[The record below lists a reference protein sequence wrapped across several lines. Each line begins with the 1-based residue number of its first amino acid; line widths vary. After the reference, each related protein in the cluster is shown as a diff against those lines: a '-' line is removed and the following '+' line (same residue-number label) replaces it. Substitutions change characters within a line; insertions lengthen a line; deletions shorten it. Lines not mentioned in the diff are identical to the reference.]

1 MFAKW
6 RSERCSFERN
16 KPTTWVGLAGS
27 EEGEGA
33 FMASFDTAV
42 LNGRAVLP
50 GGEPVRA
57 DIGIKDGRIAAVG
70 EISSGEA
77 EEVVDAEGKLVL
89 PGAVDAHFHLGIY
102 RDITED
108 AESETLSSLAGGVTS
123 VISYFRTGSHYLN
136 KSGPYAEIFP
146 EVLEA
151 TNGHSYVDYG
161 YHLAPMAREQIAEIE
176 NLLNEEGVSSFKYYM
191 FYKGLD
197 LSGASSDAKG
207 YTMSENYDLG
217 HLFEIMEQV
226 ARVQEARTDGS
237 RVSLSIHCEQPEL
250 IRVFG
255 ERVREESTLTGLE
268 AYSASRPALT
278 EHLAVA
284 EVGVLAGHTR
294 CPINLL
300 HLSSEEALDA
310 ALELK
315 RQHPTLDTRLET
327 TLHHLALTYE
337 SYNDQRGKVNP
348 PIRAQSDVDALWR
361 GAKRGEI
368 DWICSDHACCSEEH
382 KEGDLW
388 QALPGFGGTALIYPF
403 ILTEGPRRGL
413 SFGRIVDLVA
423 TNPARAYGLSPRK
436 GAITIGADADL
447 AIVSLEETHPV
458 TAERL
463 LSAQE
468 YTPFEGM
475 ELTGWPVRTILRG
488 QTVFADGEATG
499 GPRGAY
505 LKRPMTTEQPL
516 ATP

>member
-1 MFAKW
+1 M
-6 RSERCSFERN
+6 
-16 KPTTWVGLAGS
+16 LAALYAFF
-27 EEGEGA
+27 GEGVA
-33 FMASFDTAV
+33 MGRFDTVV
-42 LNGRAVLP
+42 LGGRAILP
-50 GGEPVRA
+50 GQGLVRA
-57 DIGIKDGRIAAVG
+57 DVGIKDGRISVLGKGLA
-70 EISSGEA
+70 SGDA
-77 EEVVDAEGKLVL
+77 EEVVDATGKLVL

-108 AESETLSSLAGGVTS
+108 TRSETLSSLAGGVTS
-123 VISYFRTGSHYLN
+123 IISYFRTGSHYLG

-146 EVLEA
+146 EVLAA
-151 TNGHSYVDYG
+151 TNGHSRVDYG
-161 YHLAPMAREQIAEIE
+161 YHLAPMVRDQIAEIPR
-176 NLLNEEGVSSFKYYM
+176 LAAEEGVTSFKYYM

-197 LSGASSDAKG
+197 LSGASSDASG
-207 YTMSENYDLG
+207 YTMAENYDLG

-226 ARVQEARTDGS
+226 AKAQSESDS

-250 IRVFG
+250 IRIFS
-255 ERVREESTLTGLE
+255 ERVKREGVLSGLE

-300 HLSSEEALDA
+300 HLSSEEALEA

-315 RQHPTLDTRLET
+315 RQHPDLDARLET

>member
-1 MFAKW
+1 MG
-6 RSERCSFERN
+6 R
-16 KPTTWVGLAGS
+16 
-27 EEGEGA
+27 
-33 FMASFDTAV
+33 FDTVV
-42 LNGRAVLP
+42 LGGTVVLP
-50 GGEPVRA
+50 GRGEVRA
-57 DIGIKDGRIAAVG
+57 EVGIKEGRISAIG
-70 EISSGEA
+70 EGFSSSESDEA
-77 EEVVDAEGKLVL
+77 IDARGKLVL
-89 PGAVDAHFHLGIY
+89 PGAVDSHFHLGIY

-108 AESETLSSLAGGVTS
+108 AKSETLSSLVGGVTS
-123 VISYFRTGSHYLN
+123 VISYFRTGSHYLE

-151 TNGHSYVDYG
+151 TNGRSYVDYG
-161 YHLAPMAREQIAEIE
+161 YHLAPMVRDQIGEIE
-176 NLLNEEGVSSFKYYM
+176 RLVAEEGVASFKYYM

-197 LSGASSDAKG
+197 LSGASSDASG
-207 YTMSENYDLG
+207 YTMSEDYDLG

-250 IRVFG
+250 IRVFS
-255 ERVREESTLTGLE
+255 ERVKQDGTLSGLE
-268 AYSASRPALT
+268 DYSASRPTLT

-315 RQHPTLDTRLET
+315 RQHPELDARLET

-361 GAKRGEI
+361 GVARGEI
-368 DWICSDHACCSEEH
+368 DWVCSDHACCSEEN

-388 QALPGFGGTALIYPF
+388 AALPGFGGTALVYPF
-403 ILTEGPRRGL
+403 LLTEGPRRGL
-413 SFGRIVDLVA
+413 SLERIAEVAA
-423 TNPARAYGLSPRK
+423 TNPARAYGLGPRK

-447 AIVSLEETHPV
+447 AIVDMQETHPV
-458 TAERL
+458 TTGRL
-463 LSAQE
+463 LSAQD
-468 YTPFEGM
+468 YTTFEGM
-475 ELTGWPVRTILRG
+475 ELTGWPVRTLLRG
-488 QTVFADGEATG
+488 RTVFADGEAVGEPT
-499 GPRGAY
+499 GAY
-505 LKRPMTTEQPL
+505 LKRPLTTEQPL
-516 ATP
+516 TTP

>member
-1 MFAKW
+1 M
-6 RSERCSFERN
+6 
-16 KPTTWVGLAGS
+16 LATLYAYF
-27 EEGEGA
+27 GEGVA
-33 FMASFDTAV
+33 MGRFDTVV
-42 LNGRAVLP
+42 LGGQAVLP
-50 GGEPVRA
+50 GQGLIRA
-57 DIGIKDGRIAAVG
+57 DVGINDGRVSAIG
-70 EISSGEA
+70 EGLSSGDA
-77 EEVVDAEGKLVL
+77 DEVIDAAGKFVL

-102 RDITED
+102 RDISED
-108 AESETLSSLAGGVTS
+108 TRSETLSSLAGGVTS
-123 VISYFRTGSHYLN
+123 IISYFRTGSHYLG

-151 TNGHSYVDYG
+151 TGGHSRVDYG
-161 YHLAPMAREQIAEIE
+161 YHLAPMVRDQVAEIGR
-176 NLLNEEGVSSFKYYM
+176 LVAEEGVTSFKYYM

-197 LSGASSDAKG
+197 LSGASSDASG

-226 ARVQEARTDGS
+226 AKAQGESDS

-250 IRVFG
+250 IRVFS
-255 ERVREESTLTGLE
+255 ERVRQEGVLSGLE
-268 AYSASRPALT
+268 AYSASRPTLT

-300 HLSSEEALDA
+300 HLSSEEALEA

-315 RQHPTLDTRLET
+315 ALDPYLDVRLET

-337 SYNDQRGKVNP
+337 NYKDQRGKVNP
-348 PIRAQSDVDALWR
+348 PIRAASDVDALWR
-361 GAKRGEI
+361 GVVRGEI

-403 ILTEGPRRGL
+403 ILTEGPKHGL
-413 SFGRIVDLVA
+413 SLRRCVELVA

-436 GAITIGADADL
+436 GTITVGADADL
-447 AIVSLEETHPV
+447 AIVDVNETHPV
-458 TAERL
+458 TTERL

-475 ELTGWPVRTILRG
+475 ELTGWPIHTLLRG
-488 QTVFADGEATG
+488 RSAFAEGEPVGEPAG
-499 GPRGAY
+499 MY
-505 LKRPMTTEQPL
+505 LQRPLTTEQPL
-516 ATP
+516 AAS